1 MYAIE
6 NNHKEIVEELEKVG
20 AMKEG
25 SKSKYFR
32 SRLKIIANNAND
44 PEMTKLV
51 EVRFF
56 FVYCFCNVV
65 RLFCLPLF
73 LVFFSILYRDC
84 LNELETVV
92 RVNFKLL
99 LGR

>member
-51 EVRFF
+51 EVS
-56 FVYCFCNVV
+56 
-65 RLFCLPLF
+65 L
-73 LVFFSILYRDC
+73 
-84 LNELETVV
+84 
-92 RVNFKLL
+92 
-99 LGR
+99 